1 MKSEL
6 EKLGT
11 KAVFLKGDVADFA
24 FAKESV
30 AKAKEAEE
38 EEKKMKEE
46 EHKSKKGGNS
56 GQRPKS
62 AGQVIDR
69 IKSLNAGGISDE
81 DDLAEALGI
90 DD

>member
-1 MKSEL
+1 MYHSIYRSAWL
-6 EKLGT
+6 
-11 KAVFLKGDVADFA
+11 
-24 FAKESV
+24 ESV

-46 EHKSKKGGNS
+46 ERRSNRGGNS

-69 IKSLNAGGISDE
+69 IKSLNAGGGIDDE

-90 DD
+90 D